1 MSKHLNNVQDVVSWR
16 LCLGCGACISACPE
30 GALTLIDV
38 EEDGLRPKVSPG
50 KCAGCGECIR
60 VCPGVGIETSHSDG
74 QPIRELHAAWG
85 PVLEVWEG
93 CAGDPE
99 IRFHGSSG
107 GIATALSLFCLERR
121 QMAGVLHIGPDSGNP
136 LANTAVVSRNRAEL
150 MVRTG
155 SRYAPAAP
163 CTGLASLTAGGRPYV
178 FVGKPCDAAAV
189 RKWQAVNEESR
200 GRIGVVIS
208 IFCAGTPSTRG
219 TKRILEKLSVR
230 PDEVMDIRYRGRGW
244 PGRTAVRTNGT
255 SQGERSMSYEESWGD
270 ILSKHTQFRCRLC
283 PDSTGQPA
291 DISCGDPWYRSV
303 EPDDPGR
310 SLVLVRT
317 DVGRAIVREAMTAG
331 YVQLERVG
339 PDTLPKSQRALLRR
353 RQHLWGRLLAFRV
366 FRVPVPRYR
375 GFSLLTNWRALPARD
390 KMRSL
395 FGTVCRIHQRKWN
408 KPLEYES
415 HVG

>member
-1 MSKHLNNVQDVVSWR
+1 MSRHLSNVQDVLSWR

-38 EEDGLRPKVSPG
+38 EEDGLRPRVTPD
-50 KCAGCGECIR
+50 KCARCGECLR
-60 VCPGVGIETSHSDG
+60 VCPGVGIETSHSEG
-74 QPIRELHAAWG
+74 RPIPELHTAWG

-93 CAGDPE
+93 YAADPE

-107 GIATALSLFCLERR
+107 GVATALSLFCLERR
-121 QMAGVLHIGPDSGNP
+121 HMAGVLHIGPDSGHP
-136 LANTAVVSRNRAEL
+136 LASTAVVSHNRGEL
-150 MVRTG
+150 LVRTG
-155 SRYAPAAP
+155 SRYGPAAP
-163 CTGLASLTAGGRPYV
+163 CTGLASLDAGGRPYV

-200 GRIGVVIS
+200 GRIGVVMS

-219 TKRILEKLSVR
+219 TKRILENLSVR
-230 PDEVMDIRYRGRGW
+230 PDEVTDIRYRGRGW
-244 PGRTAVRTNGT
+244 PGRTTVRTRDS
-255 SQGERSMSYEESWGD
+255 SQSERSMSYEQSWGD

-283 PDSTGQPA
+283 PDSTGEPA
-291 DISCGDPWYRSV
+291 DISCGDPWYRPV

-317 DVGRAIVREAMTAG
+317 EIGRAIVHEAMTAG
-331 YVQLERVG
+331 YVQLEQVE
-339 PDTLPKSQRALLRR
+339 PDTLPKSQRALLHRR
-353 RQHLWGRLLAFRV
+353 RHLWGRLLALRM

-375 GFSLLTNWRALPARD
+375 GFSLLTNWRALSARD
-390 KMRSL
+390 KMRSV
-395 FGTVCRIHQRKWN
+395 FGTACRIHQRKWN